1 MTITTAKLVLY
12 VIKWV
17 FMLPSNHQNCAVCCQ
32 PFFSDQQIIDFTHLA
47 DGSVQTTITATE
59 KMQGYQGVM
68 QGGLI
73 STLHDTAMTH
83 CLFAHNIQAL
93 TASLN
98 VRFIQTVPLH
108 TTLCV
113 TAKMIK
119 RTKRFFAL
127 ESRIEAEGVI
137 CSTAEAKFMLDRR

>member
-1 MTITTAKLVLY
+1 M
-12 VIKWV
+12 WGS
-17 FMLPSNHQNCAVCCQ
+17 MLPNNHQNCSVCCQ
-32 PFFSDQQIIDFTHLA
+32 PFFSDQQIINFTHLA
-47 DGSVQTTITATE
+47 DGRVQTTITASD

-83 CLFAHNIQAL
+83 CLFAHQIQAL

-98 VRFIQTVPLH
+98 VRFIQTVPLN
-108 TTLCV
+108 TALCV
-113 TAKMIK
+113 TAKMVK
-119 RTKRFFAL
+119 QTKRIFTL
-127 ESRIEAEGVI
+127 ESSIEANGIV